1 MTPNDTKHTVKAF
14 DTDIVQLRGLIS
26 DIGGRAEKAVIDAM
40 TALSR
45 NDHAMAASVIVK
57 DKEIDQLERA
67 IDRMVVQTMAL
78 RAPMA
83 DDLRMLIAALK
94 ISSKIERIGDYAK
107 NIAKRVPL
115 IDPNDWMDAA
125 DALEPMS
132 RAAIELVDDAMN
144 AYIQRDA
151 DLAIQVCRRD
161 QMVDDFY
168 SAIFRGLIDHMIAV
182 PGQVNAGVHL
192 MFIAKNLERI
202 GDHATNIAEMV
213 YFSITG
219 DNLVE
224 RDRGNDPLDMTD

>member
-1 MTPNDTKHTVKAF
+1 MTPSSTKHTVKAF
-14 DTDIVQLRGLIS
+14 DTDMVELRGLVS

-40 TALSR
+40 TALER
-45 NDHAMAASVIVK
+45 NDHGLASSIIVK
-57 DKEIDQLERA
+57 DKDIDELERA
-67 IDRMVVQTMAL
+67 IDRMVVQIMAL

-83 DDLRMLIAALK
+83 DDLRVLIATLK

-115 IDPNDWMDAA
+115 IDPDDWMEAA
-125 DALEPMS
+125 DALDPMS

-144 AYIQRDA
+144 AYARRDA
-151 DLAIQVCRRD
+151 DLAIQVCKRD
-161 QMVDDFY
+161 KMVDDFY

-219 DNLVE
+219 ENLVE
-224 RDRGNDPLDMTD
+224 RDRGNDPLDMND